1 MASLGERLRALR
13 TARGLSLAQLATEC
27 GCSTSFLSQVER
39 GLSSIS
45 IPVLGTVCESL
56 AISLSQFFSGLEAA
70 GGEGA
75 VKDPLSSVLRVG
87 EQVGINLSKAA
98 IKYRFLTR
106 DLPLRGFDIVVGEI
120 PSGYV
125 YPPAAHDGEEFGYIL
140 EGRLRLWIED
150 RDVDLGPGDSYHV
163 VSTSPHGYQALGS
176 ESVKVLWV
184 QTVQHLEI
192 REGVPVTDPSR
203 PEA

>member
-1 MASLGERLRALR
+1 MVSLGVRIRDLRKAQD
-13 TARGLSLAQLATEC
+13 LSLAQLATEC

-45 IPVLGTVCESL
+45 IPVLGTVCEALS
-56 AISLSQFFSGLEAA
+56 ISLSQFFSGLEAD
-70 GGEGA
+70 GGAGA

-87 EQVGINLSKAA
+87 EQVGINLSQAA

-140 EGRLRLWIED
+140 EGHLRLWIED
-150 RDVDLGPGDSYHV
+150 RETDLGPGDSYHV

-192 REGVPVTDPSR
+192 REGVPVNDPSR
-203 PEA
+203 P

>member
-1 MASLGERLRALR
+1 MVSLGVRIRDLRKAQD
-13 TARGLSLAQLATEC
+13 LSLAQLAKRC
-27 GCSTSFLSQVER
+27 GCSTSFLSQLER

-45 IPVLGTVCESL
+45 IPVLGTVCDALSV
-56 AISLSQFFSGLEAA
+56 SLSQFFSGLEADDD
-70 GGEGA
+70 EGA
-75 VKDPLSSVLRVG
+75 VKDPLSSVLRVS
-87 EQVGINLSKAA
+87 EQAGINLSKAA

-192 REGVPVTDPSR
+192 REGIPVSR
-203 PEA
+203 SSA

>member
-13 TARGLSLAQLATEC
+13 TARGLSLAQLAKRC
-27 GCSTSFLSQVER
+27 GCSTSFLSQLER
-39 GLSSIS
+39 GRSSIS
-45 IPVLGTVCESL
+45 IPVLGTVCQALSV
-56 AISLSQFFSGLEAA
+56 SLSEFFVGLDADGSAA
-70 GGEGA
+70 A
-75 VKDPLSSVLRVG
+75 VKDPLSSILRAE
-87 EQVGINLSKAA
+87 EQVGINLSRAA

-120 PSGYV
+120 PSGYS
-125 YPPAAHDGEEFGYIL
+125 YPPAAHEGEEFGYIL
-140 EGRLRLWIED
+140 EGCLRLWIED

-163 VSTSPHGYQALGS
+163 VSTSPHGYQALGT

-192 REGVPVTDPSR
+192 REGIPVDDPSR
-203 PEA
+203 P

>member
-1 MASLGERLRALR
+1 MVSLGIRIRDLRKAQD
-13 TARGLSLAQLATEC
+13 LSLAQLAKRC

-45 IPVLGTVCESL
+45 IPVLGTVCEALS
-56 AISLSQFFSGLEAA
+56 ISLSQFFSGLEAD
-70 GGEGA
+70 GDEGA
-75 VKDPLSSVLRVG
+75 VKDPLSSVLHVG
-87 EQVGINLSKAA
+87 EQVGINLSQAA

-125 YPPAAHDGEEFGYIL
+125 YPPAAHEGEEFGYIL

-150 RDVDLGPGDSYHV
+150 REVDLGPGDSYHV

-192 REGVPVTDPSR
+192 REGVPVGRSS
-203 PEA
+203 A

>member
-1 MASLGERLRALR
+1 MDSLGRELRALR
-13 TARGLSLAQLATEC
+13 TSRGLSLAKLATEC

-45 IPVLGTVCESL
+45 IPVLGTVCDALSV
-56 AISLSQFFSGLEAA
+56 SLSQFFSGLEAD
-70 GGEGA
+70 GDEGA

-87 EQVGINLSKAA
+87 EQVGINLSQAA

-125 YPPAAHDGEEFGYIL
+125 YPPAAHEGEEFGYIL

-150 RDVDLGPGDSYHV
+150 RDVDLGPGDSYYV

-192 REGVPVTDPSR
+192 REGVPVNDPSR
-203 PEA
+203 P

>member
-1 MASLGERLRALR
+1 MVSLGVRIHDLRKAQD
-13 TARGLSLAQLATEC
+13 LSLAQLANRC

-45 IPVLGTVCESL
+45 IPVLGTVCEALS
-56 AISLSQFFSGLEAA
+56 ISLSQFFAGLEADDD
-70 GGEGA
+70 EGA

-140 EGRLRLWIED
+140 EGHLRLWIED
-150 RDVDLGPGDSYHV
+150 READLGPGDSYHV

-192 REGVPVTDPSR
+192 REGVPVGRSS
-203 PEA
+203 A

>member
-1 MASLGERLRALR
+1 MVSLGVRIRELRKAQD
-13 TARGLSLAQLATEC
+13 LSLAQLAKRC
-27 GCSTSFLSQVER
+27 GCSTSFLSQLER

-45 IPVLGTVCESL
+45 IPVLGAVCDALSV
-56 AISLSQFFSGLEAA
+56 SLSQFFSGLEADD
-70 GGEGA
+70 GEGA

-140 EGRLRLWIED
+140 EGHLRLWIED
-150 RDVDLGPGDSYHV
+150 READLGPGDSYHV

-192 REGVPVTDPSR
+192 REGVPVGRSS
-203 PEA
+203 A

>member
-13 TARGLSLAQLATEC
+13 TARGLSLAQLAKRC

-45 IPVLGTVCESL
+45 IPVLGTACDALSV
-56 AISLSQFFSGLEAA
+56 SLSQFFSGLEADGA
-70 GGEGA
+70 EGA

-125 YPPAAHDGEEFGYIL
+125 YPPAAHEGEEFGYIL

-150 RDVDLGPGDSYHV
+150 REYNLEPGDGYHV
-163 VSTSPHGYQALGS
+163 VSTLPHGYEALGS
-176 ESVKVLWV
+176 EAVKVLWV
-184 QTVQHLEI
+184 QTVQNLKI
-192 REGVPVTDPSR
+192 REGIPVTDPSR
-203 PEA
+203 P

>member
-13 TARGLSLAQLATEC
+13 TARGLSLAQLAKRC
-27 GCSTSFLSQVER
+27 SCSTSFLSQVER

-45 IPVLGTVCESL
+45 IPVLGTVCEALSL
-56 AISLSQFFSGLEAA
+56 SLSQFFSGLEAD
-70 GGEGA
+70 GGERA
-75 VKDPLSSVLRVG
+75 IKDPLSSVLRVG

-125 YPPAAHDGEEFGYIL
+125 YPPAAHEGEEFGYIL

-192 REGVPVTDPSR
+192 REGVPVGRSS
-203 PEA
+203 A

>member
-13 TARGLSLAQLATEC
+13 TARGLSLAQLAKRC

-45 IPVLGTVCESL
+45 IPVLGTVCEALS
-56 AISLSQFFSGLEAA
+56 ISLSQFFSMLEAD

-125 YPPAAHDGEEFGYIL
+125 YPPAAHEGEEFGYIL
-140 EGRLRLWIED
+140 EGRLLPRRFDIASRVSGSGIGVGEGAVGAD
-150 RDVDLGPGDSYHV
+150 RAASGD
-163 VSTSPHGYQALGS
+163 PRG
-176 ESVKVLWV
+176 
-184 QTVQHLEI
+184 
-192 REGVPVTDPSR
+192 R
-203 PEA
+203 PCH

>member
-1 MASLGERLRALR
+1 MISFGARTRQLR
-13 TARGLSLAQLATEC
+13 TARGLSLAQLAKRCDCTA
-27 GCSTSFLSQVER
+27 SFLSQVER

-45 IPVLGTVCESL
+45 IPVLGTVCEALS
-56 AISLSQFFSGLEAA
+56 ISLSQFFSGLEAD
-70 GGEGA
+70 GREGA

-125 YPPAAHDGEEFGYIL
+125 YPPAAHEGEEFGYIL

-176 ESVKVLWV
+176 DAVKVLWV

-192 REGVPVTDPSR
+192 REGIPVDDPSR
-203 PEA
+203 P